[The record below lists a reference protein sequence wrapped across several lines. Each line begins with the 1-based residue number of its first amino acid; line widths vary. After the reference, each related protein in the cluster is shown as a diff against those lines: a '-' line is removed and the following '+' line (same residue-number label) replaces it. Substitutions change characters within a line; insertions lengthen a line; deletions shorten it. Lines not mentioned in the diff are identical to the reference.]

1 MGRTTRL
8 DLGRQPVASRGT
20 NSIGEH
26 RPDIGRS
33 CPPDRRVKKEQNV
46 QNHQYSE
53 DEAAIRNVI
62 MQMTENFNKH
72 NAQEMASVFTID
84 GDLVNVHGIRLNSRS
99 TIEAGLARMLKSD
112 VPTATLRTV
121 DVEVRFIRPDVA
133 IAHVT
138 NELSDQAN
146 PGEQPVPQHH
156 ELSIRVFVKET
167 GVWRVAAFHNTI
179 KTGPEGA

>member
-1 MGRTTRL
+1 M
-8 DLGRQPVASRGT
+8 
-20 NSIGEH
+20 
-26 RPDIGRS
+26 
-33 CPPDRRVKKEQNV
+33 

-62 MQMTENFNKH
+62 TQMTEYFNNHDAK
-72 NAQEMASVFTID
+72 AMASVFTID
-84 GDLVNVHGIRLNSRS
+84 GDLVNVYGIRLSSRP
-99 TIEAGLARMLKSD
+99 TIQTELVAMIKRN
-112 VPTATLRTV
+112 VPTATLKTV

-167 GVWRVAAFHNTI
+167 GFWRVAAFHNTI

>member
-1 MGRTTRL
+1 
-8 DLGRQPVASRGT
+8 
-20 NSIGEH
+20 
-26 RPDIGRS
+26 
-33 CPPDRRVKKEQNV
+33 V

-62 MQMTENFNKH
+62 MQMTEYFNNHDAK
-72 NAQEMASVFTID
+72 AMASVFTID
-84 GDLVNVHGIRLNSRS
+84 GDLVNVYGVRLSRQS
-99 TIEAGLARMLKSD
+99 TIEAGLARMIRSD
-112 VPTATLRTV
+112 VPTATLKTV

-138 NELSDQAN
+138 NELSDQAT

-167 GVWRVAAFHNTI
+167 GVWRVGAFHNTI
-179 KTGPEGA
+179 KNRA

>member
-1 MGRTTRL
+1 MPADRISTRL
-8 DLGRQPVASRGT
+8 GT
-20 NSIGEH
+20 S
-26 RPDIGRS
+26 P
-33 CPPDRRVKKEQNV
+33 
-46 QNHQYSE
+46 
-53 DEAAIRNVI
+53 
-62 MQMTENFNKH
+62 
-72 NAQEMASVFTID
+72 
-84 GDLVNVHGIRLNSRS
+84 
-99 TIEAGLARMLKSD
+99 LK
-112 VPTATLRTV
+112 TV

-179 KTGPEGA
+179 KTEPERA

>member
-1 MGRTTRL
+1 
-8 DLGRQPVASRGT
+8 
-20 NSIGEH
+20 
-26 RPDIGRS
+26 
-33 CPPDRRVKKEQNV
+33 
-46 QNHQYSE
+46 
-53 DEAAIRNVI
+53 
-62 MQMTENFNKH
+62 MTEYFNNHDAK
-72 NAQEMASVFTID
+72 AMASVFTLD
-84 GDLVNVHGIRLNSRS
+84 GDLVNVYGTRLHSQS
-99 TIEAGLARMLKSD
+99 AIETGLTWMNRTL

-121 DVEVRFIRPDVA
+121 DIGVRFIRPDVA